1 MRAWINDDTFYI
13 GMLYVAYI
21 FLYVLGIAPCATIY
35 ASLGFGFYSDQ
46 KYIRPCYPGLHRTL
60 QLLLF
65 QWGLIVDREQL
76 V

>member
-1 MRAWINDDTFYI
+1 M
-13 GMLYVAYI
+13 MLLSISVCVYVAYV
-21 FLYVLGIAPCATIY
+21 FFHVLEIALCVIIY
-35 ASLGFGFYSDQ
+35 ASLRFGYSDQ
-46 KYIRPCYPGLHRTL
+46 KYIRHCYLWLHGSL